1 MLHTEEQL
9 KMNEAIDCLIA
20 LKKLELK
27 KISLEAKKIS
37 LEVEI
42 AKLTKELHTECPDL
56 TQDEVNSI
64 LNNEA

>member
-20 LKKLELK
+20 LKKLEL
-27 KISLEAKKIS
+27 KKIS